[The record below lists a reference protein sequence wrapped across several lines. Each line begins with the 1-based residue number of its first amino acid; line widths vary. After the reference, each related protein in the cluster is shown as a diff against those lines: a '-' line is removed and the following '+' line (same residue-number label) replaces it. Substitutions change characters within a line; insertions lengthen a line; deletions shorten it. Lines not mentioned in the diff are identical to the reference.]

1 MSPERWRRVDEVFH
15 RALDAPTGERTALLD
30 AACAGDDALRHEVES
45 LLRSDARAEEFLETP
60 AEGAPV
66 GTPADD
72 GAGLAG
78 GRVGRY
84 RVLGLMGAG
93 GMGTVY
99 LGVRDDGQFRQR
111 AAIKVIKRGM
121 DTDEIVRRFRAE
133 RQTLANLNHP
143 NICRLLDGGVT
154 EDGRPYLVMEHIEG
168 TRIDEY
174 CDRERLDVRRRLE
187 LFRAVCAGVQYAHQ
201 NLVIHRDLKPGNIL
215 VSPDGTPKLLDF
227 GIAKVLGSTFGD
239 SATKTRPPTAPLHF
253 LTPEYASPEQL
264 RGETVTTAADVYSLG
279 VVLYELLTGRRPYRA
294 TRGASSSRDLAV
306 SEDAAVRPSQAVCR
320 SRASEGRSD
329 PADTGGTRTAEH
341 LSGLRGETPERLR
354 RRLAGDLDTIV
365 LAALRK
371 DPAGRYASVEQFS
384 EDIRRHLEGLPVVA
398 RTDTWPY
405 RAAKFAGR
413 NRELVGATLGV
424 LIVSLVGF
432 AVSTW
437 LYYRADAAR
446 GAESRAAAAAR
457 LSAAEADEARRGAE
471 FRQYVA
477 HVAAASLALRGFDV
491 QDARRQLEQ
500 APEGLRNWEW
510 RHFSRRLDRS
520 TGVLT
525 PDPYRDPARPGPGM
539 PGIRCLAMHPGG
551 GRVAFGCN
559 DWTARVWD
567 VGGRR
572 EIARL
577 TGHEGVVDAIAYS
590 RDGAMLATG
599 STDRRIILWDGSTHE
614 PVRELAGGA
623 GHTDDIH
630 DVCFGPD
637 ASRLA
642 SVSKDRTI
650 RLWDTAAGTLLGT
663 FEDHAD
669 RTSAVAFS
677 PAGDRLA
684 SASWDGTVRVR
695 DLGPGT
701 GPPGEPLVLRHTGPV
716 NDVCFGPVGV
726 IGSAC
731 ADGSVRVWDALT
743 GEALEA
749 FHGHAPGARSVAFG
763 PDGTR
768 LVSGSDDRTVRTWER
783 SSSGPGSVLVGHG
796 QLVADAAFSPDGSW
810 IASCSAD
817 GSVRLWDARADEVT
831 ILREDVAWR
840 TILAVSPEDNRIAFR
855 AGATDPRTGSRIRLW
870 SGTTRRIEG
879 EIESPSNVSAL
890 AFSPDG
896 TRLIAGAADGTIG
909 LWDAD
914 ARTPVGALH
923 GHVGPVLTVAAS
935 ADGRWIASG
944 ADGRVVRI
952 WDART
957 LEQHAALEGHEERIR
972 VVAFGPGQGQHALLA
987 SGSADGRVGLWSPEN
1002 RSPVAMLDAAAGEI
1016 HALAWSP
1023 DAAWLG
1029 AGAADGSVLVWD
1041 MADAMHRRDW
1051 EPDRRLAAHTGIV
1064 YALSFSPDGSR
1075 LASASADS
1083 TIKLWA
1089 APGVSPGRGP
1099 QRSAIGISWQE
1110 VATLHGHTRPV
1121 WSVAFTGDGADLVST
1136 SSDYTIRIWDGGR

>member
-15 RALDAPTGERTALLD
+15 RALDAPTGERTALLE
-30 AACAGDDALRHEVES
+30 AACAGDDALRREVES
-45 LLRSDARAEEFLETP
+45 LLHSDARAEEFLEAP
-60 AEGAPV
+60 AAGAPV
-66 GTPADD
+66 GTPAED
-72 GAGLAG
+72 GAGLVG

-84 RVLGLMGAG
+84 RVLGLIGAG
-93 GMGTVY
+93 GMGAVY
-99 LGVRDDGQFRQR
+99 LGERDDGQFRQR

-133 RQTLANLNHP
+133 RQTLATLNHP

-215 VSPDGTPKLLDF
+215 VSPDGAPKLLDF

-264 RGETVTTAADVYSLG
+264 RGETVTTASDVYSLG
-279 VVLYELLTGRRPYRA
+279 VVLYELLTGRRPYRP
-294 TRGASSSRDLAV
+294 TRGSTAREMVV

-320 SRASEGRSD
+320 SRASGRPSD
-329 PADTGGTRTAEH
+329 AADAGGTRTAEH

-365 LAALRK
+365 LAALRR

-398 RTDTWPY
+398 RTDTWTY

-424 LIVSLVGF
+424 LLVSLIGF
-432 AVSTW
+432 AVSTR
-437 LYYRADAAR
+437 LYVRADTAR
-446 GAESRAAAAAR
+446 LAESRAAAAAR
-457 LSAAEADEARRGAE
+457 VSAAEADEARRVAE

-477 HVAAASLALRGFDV
+477 HVAAASLALGGFDV
-491 QDARRQLEQ
+491 QDGRRQLEQ
-500 APEGLRNWEW
+500 APEALRNWEW

-525 PDPYRDPARPGPGM
+525 PDPYPDPARSGPGA
-539 PGIRCLAMHPGG
+539 PGARCLAMHPGG

-559 DWTARVWD
+559 DGTGRVWD
-567 VGGRR
+567 VGGGR

-590 RDGAMLATG
+590 RDGALLATG

-614 PVRELAGGA
+614 PVRELAG
-623 GHTDDIH
+623 HTDDVH
-630 DVCFGPD
+630 DVCFNADG
-637 ASRLA
+637 SRLA

-650 RLWDTAAGTLLGT
+650 RLWDTVAGTLLDT
-663 FEDHAD
+663 FQDHAD

-677 PAGDRLA
+677 PAGDRLV
-684 SASWDGTVRVR
+684 SASWDGTARVR
-695 DLGPGT
+695 SLTADAGG
-701 GPPGEPLVLRHTGPV
+701 PGEPLVLRHAGPV
-716 NDVCFGPVGV
+716 NDVCFSPDGGV

-743 GEALEA
+743 GEAIEA
-749 FHGHAPGARSVAFG
+749 FHGHDPGARSVAFS
-763 PDGTR
+763 PDGGR

-783 SSSGPGSVLVGHG
+783 ASSRPGSVLVGHG
-796 QLVADAAFSPDGSW
+796 HLVADAAFSPDGSW

-831 ILREDVAWR
+831 ILREGVGWR
-840 TILAVSPEDNRIAFR
+840 TILAVSPGGNRIAFR
-855 AGATDPRTGSRIRLW
+855 APAMDPRTGSRIRLW
-870 SGTTRRIEG
+870 SGATRRIEG

-890 AFSPDG
+890 ALSADG
-896 TRLIAGAADGTIG
+896 TRLVAGAADGTID
-909 LWDAD
+909 LWDGD
-914 ARTPVGALH
+914 ARSSVGALR
-923 GHVGPVLTVAAS
+923 GHIGPVLTVAAS
-935 ADGRWIASG
+935 ADGQWIASG
-944 ADGRVVRI
+944 ADDGMVRI
-952 WDART
+952 WNAQTR
-957 LEQHAALEGHEERIR
+957 EPGPALEGHEGRVRI
-972 VVAFGPGQGQHALLA
+972 VAFGSGRTGPTLLA
-987 SGSADGRVGLWSPEN
+987 SGSADGRIGLWSPEN

-1023 DAAWLG
+1023 DAAWLA
-1029 AGAADGSVLVWD
+1029 AGASDGLVLGWD
-1041 MADAMHRRDW
+1041 MADAIHRRDR

-1064 YALSFSPDGSR
+1064 YALGFSPDGSR
-1075 LASASADS
+1075 LASASADT

-1099 QRSAIGISWQE
+1099 PTIGVSWQE
-1110 VATLHGHTRPV
+1110 VATLHGHTRPI